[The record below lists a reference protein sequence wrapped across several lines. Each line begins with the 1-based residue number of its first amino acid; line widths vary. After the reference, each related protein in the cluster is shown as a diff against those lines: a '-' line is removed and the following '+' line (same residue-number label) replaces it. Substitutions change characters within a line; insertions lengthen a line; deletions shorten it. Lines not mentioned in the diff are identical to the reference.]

1 MKPYSYKRIIAYLI
15 DIVIVTSLSTMLTYF
30 LPENKEYNESME
42 EYTALVN
49 EFANDSIEQEEF
61 FQKSNDLMYTINR
74 SSITTTIV
82 TTVLTIFYFVVFTYF
97 MNGQTVGKKLMKIKI
112 VSNDRKKLTMN
123 NYLIRGL
130 LINSILMNVL
140 GIVII
145 LGLNKST
152 YLKVNDTLTYVY
164 LFMMVLTLGMILF
177 REDKRGLHDI
187 LANTKVINAKP
198 EENLLTE
205 EETIQNED
213 SKIKDAT
220 IISEEKLKKM

>member
-15 DIVIVTSLSTMLTYF
+15 DIIIVTSLSTMLTYF
-30 LPENKEYNESME
+30 LPENKEYNEGME
-42 EYTALVN
+42 EYTTLVN
-49 EFANDSIEQEEF
+49 NAIFLGIESLL

-97 MNGQTVGKKLMKIKI
+97 MNGQTIGKKLMKIKI

-123 NYLIRGL
+123 NFLIRGL
-130 LINSILMNVL
+130 IINSILMNVL
-140 GIVII
+140 GIII
-145 LGLNKST
+145 LLGLNKAT

-164 LFMMVLTLGMILF
+164 LFMMVLTLGMVLF

-220 IISEEKLKKM
+220 IINEEKLKKM